1 MDGIKIQVTGNI
13 AKVTE
18 KPKRIVAG
26 TVGLPVEFTFDSVW
40 DDVVKTA
47 VFLAGNRVYSV
58 NEIDDST
65 TVPWEVLQEPGPRL
79 VVGVYGESAN
89 GKEIIPTIWAEVSH
103 IMFGAGLSGN
113 PSDPSA
119 APIWQKL
126 RNEMADVHEMVEDG
140 YISDTNINKDGELE
154 ITYRNG
160 NVENVGRVVGEK
172 GEKGDTPEIV
182 DDLYTKSTE
191 AALSA
196 NMGAVLRE
204 KIDDDILSLHKEL
217 EADIDR
223 VEGSIPTE
231 TKISEMITIA
241 TEQRLKDLET
251 SVEEIIA
258 DKNYKNI
265 DITAFSCPG
274 AGTYEMGRS
283 VAAPTITWSLNKTPA
298 SQSLNGEALGVDV
311 RSKAYDGK
319 LTSSKTY
326 TLTVKGQKGETATK
340 TGTFTFYN
348 GVYWGAIA
356 DGATIDDAAI
366 LKLSKE
372 LRGDRKKTF
381 TANAGAGQRIIY
393 AFPSRYGTPTFNVG
407 GFEGGFYKAN
417 AFPIMFTNGS
427 QYAEGYDVWLSDE
440 LGNGETKVTVS

>member
-1 MDGIKIQVTGNI
+1 MIEIVGIALNQWDINRAV
-13 AKVTE
+13 
-18 KPKRIVAG
+18 RFAG
-26 TVGLPVEFTFDSVW
+26 VDADKAHFANKGDSVAVII
-40 DDVVKTA
+40 DISDSEAKIPNFLLQTGKQLCVYAVKDGVTVESKTFSVRDRQRPENYVYDEDRRNYIYELIDEARKATA
-47 VFLAGNRVYSV
+47 AAYK
-58 NEIDDST
+58 
-65 TVPWEVLQEPGPRL
+65 
-79 VVGVYGESAN
+79 A
-89 GKEIIPTIWAEVSH
+89 AET
-103 IMFGAGLSGN
+103 AN
-113 PSDPSA
+113 PSAEEAQQAAANANKATDSA
-119 APIWQKL
+119 
-126 RNEMADVHEMVEDG
+126 
-140 YISDTNINKDGELE
+140 
-154 ITYRNG
+154 
-160 NVENVGRVVGEK
+160 
-172 GEKGDTPEIV
+172 
-182 DDLYTKSTE
+182 TE
-191 AALSA
+191 AAHNANTAAQSANDAVA
-196 NMGAVLRE
+196 NMGRTFIKTVNGAGPDEDGNVVVQQVSDAHINDLITAATDGRITCLE
-204 KIDDDILSLHKEL
+204 DEL
-217 EADIDR
+217 EALR
-223 VEGSIPTE
+223 
-231 TKISEMITIA
+231 A
-241 TEQRLKDLET
+241 DL
-251 SVEEIIA
+251 
-258 DKNYKNI
+258 NYKNI

-274 AGTYEMGRS
+274 AGTYEMGSS
-283 VAAPTITWSLNKTPA
+283 VAAPMVTWSLNKTPA

-366 LKLSKE
+366 LKLAKE